1 MPLPT
6 KHPRATAR
14 LDPERPAIIM
24 AATGDVTTFGMLE
37 RAANRGAHRLRAA
50 GIRSGDTIALLCGN
64 AAEHLEAVWAADRSG
79 VYYVCL
85 STHLTAPELAYI
97 LTDSGSRLLLAA
109 QDFEAIARAAA
120 ALVPGVSVVSIRPEG
135 DRPEIP
141 IRDEAQGHDMLYSS
155 GTTGRPKGIRAGP
168 SKAGEDALDPL
179 TAMLE
184 TRFGFGASTR
194 YLCPAP
200 LYHAAPLRWC
210 LAVHRLGG
218 TVVLLE
224 RFDAESALSAIER
237 YRITAGQWV
246 PTHFVRLL
254 KLSPS
259 VRNRYDLSSQRL
271 AVHAA
276 APCPIS
282 VKQAIIDWW
291 GPIVLEYYAGSEGN
305 GLTAIA
311 SDEWLR
317 KPGSVGRALI
327 GTVHIC
333 DDSGEP
339 RPIGEE
345 GIVYFEG
352 GGEFSYQNDAARTA
366 AAANRYGWTT
376 LGDVGRLDADVYLFL
391 TDRRDFMIIS
401 GGVNIYP
408 RAIEDRLIAH
418 PAVAD
423 VAVFG
428 IPDAEMG
435 ERVIAVVEP
444 ADGICGDDTL
454 ATALI
459 AWARG
464 ALSGIQIPRRI
475 DFVSALPRHA
485 NGKLYKRLL
494 RERYLGK
501 VDTLITS

>member
-1 MPLPT
+1 MPLDI

-14 LDPERPAIIM
+14 LDPERAAIIM
-24 AATGDVTTFGMLE
+24 AATGEMTTFGMLE
-37 RAANRGAHRLRAA
+37 CTANRGAHRLRAA

-64 AAEHLEAVWAADRSG
+64 AAEYLEAVWAADRSG

-97 LTDSGSRLLLAA
+97 LSDSDTRLLLAS

-120 ALVPGVSVVSIRPEG
+120 ALVPGVSVASIRPQG
-135 DRPEIP
+135 DWPDSP

-168 SKAGEDALDPL
+168 SKAGVDAVDPL

-184 TRFGFGASTR
+184 TRLGFGAGTR

-224 RFDAESALSAIER
+224 RFDAEAALCAIER

-254 KLSPS
+254 KLSPA
-259 VRNRYDLSSQRL
+259 VRSRYDLSSQRL

-276 APCPIS
+276 APCPVT

-305 GLTAIA
+305 GLTAIT

-317 KPGSVGRALI
+317 KRGSVGRSLI
-327 GTVHIC
+327 GAVHVC

-352 GGEFSYQNDAARTA
+352 GGDFSYQNDAARTA
-366 AAANRYGWTT
+366 AAANRHGWTT
-376 LGDVGRLDADVYLFL
+376 LGDVGRLDADGYLFL

-418 PAVAD
+418 PAVRD

-435 ERVIAVVEP
+435 EQVIAVVEL
-444 ADGICGDDTL
+444 ADGMHGDDTL
-454 ATALI
+454 AAALI

-464 ALSGIQIPRRI
+464 TLSGVQIPRRI
-475 DFVSALPRHA
+475 DFVAALPRHA

-494 RERYLGK
+494 RERYLGNP
-501 VDTLITS
+501 DALITG